1 MFSVPF
7 PFLGKINFYGGIV
20 HNFTVLF
27 YTMKLKL
34 KKLKKIKKSTLIIAA
49 VLIALAVAIAVAQIL
64 INSKISAKSETVTYA
79 MGTAVEQTVY
89 GNDCETATENGAQA
103 AEKLESLLS
112 WKLEDSDIY
121 KINANAGKDW
131 TEVSATTENILNQ
144 ALDVCKESGGAF
156 DITILPLSN
165 LWGFENSPSKP
176 PSDEMISKVL
186 EKIDYSALRYDA
198 DNSSYSFKSSGYAL
212 DLSAVG
218 NGAACDVIIAEYKA
232 LDVDRAMVSVGGSIG
247 VYSTGD
253 YTWTIGIENSDSSKI
268 IGKVK
273 ITSGYCST
281 SGTAKNFEYDGK
293 TYHHILDTKTGYPVE
308 TDLASVTVFC
318 DNGTI
323 SDALATACFCLGY
336 EESQSLLEKYDAEA
350 VFVYN
355 DDSVKVTSNLN
366 FVSLVN

>member
-1 MFSVPF
+1 MLVV
-7 PFLGKINFYGGIV
+7 LAAAIV
-20 HNFTVLF
+20 
-27 YTMKLKL
+27 
-34 KKLKKIKKSTLIIAA
+34 
-49 VLIALAVAIAVAQIL
+49 VAQIL
-64 INSKISAKSETVTYA
+64 INGKSTAKSETVTYA

-144 ALDVCKESGGAF
+144 ALEVSKESGGAF

-165 LWGFENSPSKP
+165 LWGFDNSPTEP
-176 PSDEMISKVL
+176 PSDDMISKVL
-186 EKIDYSALRYDA
+186 EKVDYSALRYNA
-198 DNSSYSFKSSGYAL
+198 ENSSYSFKSSGYAL

-232 LDVDRAMVSVGGSIG
+232 LDIDRAMVSVGGSIG

-253 YTWTIGIENSDSSKI
+253 YSWTIGIENSDSSKI

-281 SGTAKNFEYDGK
+281 SGTAKSFEYGGK
-293 TYHHILDTKTGYPVE
+293 TYHHILDITTGYPVE

-336 EESQSLLEKYDAEA
+336 EDSQTLLEKYNANA

-355 DDSVKVTSNLN
+355 DDSVKTTSNLN
-366 FVSLVN
+366 YVSLEN

>member
-1 MFSVPF
+1 M
-7 PFLGKINFYGGIV
+7 GKINFYGGIV

-27 YTMKLKL
+27 CNMKMKF
-34 KKLKKIKKSTLIIAA
+34 KFKKIKKSSIVIVA
-49 VLIALAVAIAVAQIL
+49 VLVILAIAIAVAQIV
-64 INSKISAKSETVTYA
+64 INGKTTAKSETVTYA
-79 MGTAVEQTVY
+79 MGTAVEQSVY
-89 GNDCETATENGAQA
+89 GKDSETATENGAQA

-131 TEVSATTENILNQ
+131 TEVSTATENILNE
-144 ALDVCKESGGAF
+144 ALEVCKESGGAL

-165 LWGFENSPSKP
+165 LWGFDNSPSEP

-186 EKIDYSALRYDA
+186 QKVDYSALRYDA
-198 DNSSYSFKSSGYAL
+198 DNSAYSFKSSGYAL
-212 DLSAVG
+212 DLSSVG

-232 LDVDRAMVSVGGSIG
+232 LDVEHAMVSVGGSIG
-247 VYSTGD
+247 VYSTSD
-253 YTWTIGIENSDSSKI
+253 YSWTIGIENSDSSKI

-323 SDALATACFCLGY
+323 SDALATACFSLGY
-336 EESQSLLEKYDAEA
+336 EDSQSLLEKYNANA

-355 DDSVKVTSNLN
+355 DDSVKITSGIDYT
-366 FVSLVN
+366 SLQS

>member
-1 MFSVPF
+1 
-7 PFLGKINFYGGIV
+7 
-20 HNFTVLF
+20 
-27 YTMKLKL
+27 MKLKIL
-34 KKLKKIKKSTLIIAA
+34 KLKKIKKSTLLIIVALLCLVA
-49 VLIALAVAIAVAQIL
+49 VIVAAQIV
-64 INSKISAKSETVTYA
+64 INSNSTSKSETVTYA

-89 GNDCETATENGAQA
+89 GADSETATENGAQA

-144 ALDVCKESGGAF
+144 ALEVSKESGGAF

-165 LWGFENSPSKP
+165 LWGFDNSPSEP

-186 EKIDYSALRYDA
+186 NKVDYSALRYDA
-198 DNSSYSFKSSGYAL
+198 DNSSYSFKSSGYAI

-232 LDVDRAMVSVGGSIG
+232 LDVERAMVSVGGSIG

-281 SGTAKNFEYDGK
+281 SGTAKSFEYEGK
-293 TYHHILDTKTGYPVE
+293 TYHHILDTTTGYPVE

-323 SDALATACFCLGY
+323 SDALATACFCLGF
-336 EESQSLLEKYDAEA
+336 EDSQSLLEKYNAEA

-355 DDSVKVTSNLN
+355 DDSVKTTNDLEY
-366 FVSLVN
+366 VSLEN